1 MRVSRCSKGLLSRL
15 PGGCWRQGGGRHV
28 VSAARRVH
36 PAGFS
41 SVWQTGGGGGG
52 SPARLERAP
61 LPGAARSFIKIALG
75 EGGDTRDTAAAAR
88 GPGVGGRGGG
98 SEQPPDPGEASG
110 CRLQPVPPAAPGGRS
125 CDGESQPTFPSASS
139 FGGAERR
146 GEEEEGIYFR
156 SVAYQSREEKLSFAV
171 LGTLLLVFF
180 LEGGKR

>member
-1 MRVSRCSKGLLSRL
+1 MGAGTLSLQPAVCTLLDSPRF
-15 PGGCWRQGGGRHV
+15 GKR
-28 VSAARRVH
+28 
-36 PAGFS
+36 
-41 SVWQTGGGGGG
+41 GGGGGG

-61 LPGAARSFIKIALG
+61 LPGAARSFIKIARGGGGGHTGHRRGSPRPGGGG
-75 EGGDTRDTAAAAR
+75 EE
-88 GPGVGGRGGG
+88 GG

-171 LGTLLLVFF
+171 LGTLFLVFF